1 MLEYHRN
8 IVPITSAIWIL
19 LIHTFIWYA
28 YVVLFGSCWSIH
40 SYDMHTYVP
49 GKILYVLTC
58 PTKNEFWFTLL
69 FILVKVK
76 WICYSSLSINPNS
89 ICLDWPTHLYRVR
102 IRLFQHKQQS
112 EGTKEVILIHTLRH
126 NQATFDNRTRRLLH
140 QQTLVI
146 QNIWHDVY
154 STYHRWCQQPE
165 QQQ

>member
-1 MLEYHRN
+1 MEYHRN
-8 IVPITSAIWIL
+8 IVPITSAIWIM

-102 IRLFQHKQQS
+102 IRLFQQLYVKYRWYIWSACIFHS
-112 EGTKEVILIHTLRH
+112 FFLIYDVITMYEY
-126 NQATFDNRTRRLLH
+126 T
-140 QQTLVI
+140 
-146 QNIWHDVY
+146 
-154 STYHRWCQQPE
+154 E
-165 QQQ
+165 